1 MGLDIGLEKAGFK
14 VVFANDVDETM
25 VNTIKQNFRELSTFC
40 KDVRD
45 LTADEILSVT
55 GLKKGEPFLVSGGPP
70 CQPYSTAGLRLSI
83 KDPRGSL
90 FMDYVR

>member
-1 MGLDIGLEKAGFK
+1 MKGSSRSQSNRYVISLFSGAMGLDIGLEKTGFK

-25 VNTIKQNFRELSTFC
+25 VNTIRQNFRELLTFC

-55 GLKKGEPFLVSGGPP
+55 GLKKESH
-70 CQPYSTAGLRLSI
+70 S
-83 KDPRGSL
+83 
-90 FMDYVR
+90 